1 MQNFVVS
8 SAFGLEK
15 IVKTELKRMGFQ
27 VDSVVDGAMRFSG
40 ELADVARLN
49 YNLRCAD
56 RVYLS
61 LAQFKATS
69 FEALYQGI
77 LAIPWPDYIAVNDA
91 FPVNAKSKKSKLFS
105 LSDIQS
111 ISKKAIVNRLA
122 KHYGVDWFKENGAPL
137 AIHIHII
144 NDMVEVLLDSSGD
157 GLHKRGYRAK
167 ANAAPIKE
175 TLAAGLVLLSD
186 WRGDTQ
192 LVDPMC
198 GTGTLLIEAALI
210 MRNIAPGLG
219 RRFAAEQWSF
229 IPECVFKNAKKEAY
243 SAIDYDRQLTL
254 QGYDI
259 DPRAIVTAKEN
270 AELAGVDDIIDFQVQ
285 DITDWQPN
293 HANLTVI
300 SNPPYGERLEDAPK
314 AYTLYQQLAAKIT
327 PLGCSVFV
335 ITAHADLEKA
345 FVRKADKNR
354 KLFNGRIKC
363 YYYQYYRKR
372 QTAPISNG

>member
-27 VDSVVDGAMRFSG
+27 VDAVADGAMRFSG
-40 ELADVARLN
+40 ELADTARLN

-77 LAIPWPDYIAVNDA
+77 LAIPWPDYIAIDDA

-111 ISKKAIVNRLA
+111 ITKKAIVNRLA
-122 KHYGVDWFKENGAPL
+122 KNYDLDWFKEDGASVPV
-137 AIHIHII
+137 HIHIV
-144 NDMVEVLLDSSGD
+144 NNMVEVLLDSSGD

-186 WRGDTQ
+186 WRGKTR

-219 RRFAAEQWSF
+219 RQFAAEQWSF
-229 IPECVFKNAKKEAY
+229 IPKEAFKNAKKDAY
-243 SAIDYDRQLTL
+243 SAIDYDRPLAL
-254 QGYDI
+254 KGYDI
-259 DPRAIVTAKEN
+259 APRAIASAKEN

-285 DITDWQPN
+285 DIANWQPN
-293 HANLTVI
+293 SDDITVI

-314 AYTLYQQLAAKIT
+314 AYALYRQLAKKIT
-327 PLGCSVFV
+327 PLDCSAFV
-335 ITAHADLEKA
+335 ITAHPDLEKA
-345 FVRKADKNR
+345 FARKADKNR

-372 QTAPISNG
+372 NSAPKNNG